1 LGIISEV
8 SFETISSILNK
19 LKLGLSLSG
28 KERSQIIKIIGKAP
42 TYSGTWTRYSNLIKS
57 IKFGYE
63 LSSFELFLI
72 NGILISFLNI
82 NKLSNFSEKKI
93 QIHIIFMIRI
103 L

>member
-1 LGIISEV
+1 LNLTDDNIPNSDISSKLGIISEV

-63 LSSFELFLI
+63 LRF
-72 NGILISFLNI
+72 
-82 NKLSNFSEKKI
+82 
-93 QIHIIFMIRI
+93 
-103 L
+103 